1 MIYDGPVGDRKAMP
15 IRLQM
20 ASVITHTGANAGT
33 TLRIYTTCAYK
44 LAAFLVDDADV
55 EGMLLASEFEPH
67 ARVLTLL
74 ELMSRASA
82 TDPLVKRAAMLLSL
96 QM

>member
-33 TLRIYTTCAYK
+33 TLR
-44 LAAFLVDDADV
+44 
-55 EGMLLASEFEPH
+55 MLLASEFEPH

-74 ELMSRASA
+74 ELMPIGPF
-82 TDPLVKRAAMLLSL
+82 THG
-96 QM
+96 